1 MLSYINWAASPEI
14 FSIGPLTIRWYGL
27 LFASGFLI
35 GQQII
40 AKIFKTEGKPESDL
54 EKLLIYMVL
63 STVIGARL
71 GHVLFYDPSQYFSAK
86 DPFAIFRIWE
96 GGLASHGAAIAILVG
111 LYLYSRKREGQ
122 SFLWTVDRIV
132 IVVALGAA
140 FIRTGNL
147 MNSEIIGKPT
157 TASYG
162 IVFTGS
168 YENSLRDNKMY
179 KREIKSIS
187 TELTGKDTIINNLT
201 HTSVKL
207 DIVFKKRSTDTTTA
221 RRHARRSLDALLY
234 SSTNAHYTQAA
245 NKNVKIKVLRKDKHT
260 IAQITGLYAVPRH
273 AAQFYEAISSFFLF
287 WLLFFVYNRRKGD
300 TPEGLLFGLFMVIL
314 FTLRIVYE
322 FFKPVQ
328 SELVG
333 SSGFFNMGQ
342 WLSMP
347 GVIAGF
353 VLLAIAAKNA
363 KKIKQ
368 KNS

>member
-1 MLSYINWAASPEI
+1 MLSYINWATSPEI

-40 AKIFKTEGKPESDL
+40 AKIFKIEGKPEADL
-54 EKLLIYMVL
+54 EKLLIYMVVC
-63 STVIGARL
+63 TVVGARL
-71 GHVLFYDPSQYFSAK
+71 GHVLFYDPSQYFSAS
-86 DPFAIFRIWE
+86 DPLAIFRIWE
-96 GGLASHGAAIAILVG
+96 GGLASHGAAIAIPVG

-122 SFLWTVDRIV
+122 SFLWVVDRIV

-162 IVFTGS
+162 VVFSGT
-168 YENSLRDNKMY
+168 Y
-179 KREIKSIS
+179 KNGLADQKFYQREIEDINVD
-187 TELTGKDTIINNLT
+187 LMGRDTTVNKT
-201 HTSVKL
+201 PHTSVKVNITFKRRAIDTSAARQYAQKTL
-207 DIVFKKRSTDTTTA
+207 MTMNRYSTAAHFKK
-221 RRHARRSLDALLY
+221 L
-234 SSTNAHYTQAA
+234 NPPVI
-245 NKNVKIKVLRKDKHT
+245 NVAIKDKKVV
-260 IAQITGLYAVPRH
+260 ASVNGLYAVPRH
-273 AAQFYEAISSFFLF
+273 AAQFYEAISSLFLF
-287 WLLFFVYNRRKGD
+287 CLLLLVYSRYKSQ

-322 FFKPVQ
+322 FVKPVQ

-333 SSGFFNMGQ
+333 MGDFFNMGQ
-342 WLSMP
+342 WLSVP
-347 GVIAGF
+347 GVVVGL
-353 VLLAIAAKNA
+353 VLLGIAAKNA

-368 KNS
+368 TDG